1 MPAALLVLMG
11 GLALTGGSKV
21 SAGVFP
27 KSLLEKTI
35 AGQTKIE
42 KLYKAPEKEA
52 VNFDA
57 PLPQIK
63 WNDNYNDNDLR
74 YMSAII
80 FCEANNMSHDA
91 QVAVANVIINRKNN
105 TKDFGHCSTIKEV
118 IYDDKW
124 GVQFSPI
131 KGSPSSMDKALELF
145 DNVDS
150 YKGTWRYDYMKKC
163 IKSAKAAFSGE
174 KAVPDSYRYFNG
186 AIESSK
192 AKCEANGKEYKIIDG
207 HIYY

>member
-1 MPAALLVLMG
+1 MLAALLVLMG

-192 AKCEANGKEYKIIDG
+192 AKCKASGKEYKIIDG